1 MPYIQKELLIGCQR
15 SHPSQRF
22 CQITLTRLLSYSL
35 KILKSC
41 HVSSNPWNFVLLL
54 IDITPLGGCSHDC
67 KYRPNC
73 PQLHRIESS
82 MWFREVLNLL
92 PVSGFA
98 TSVCKTTR
106 VCNIFRET
114 HLHILAHSG
123 HLHLLRDLILR
134 FLWSRNRVFFERP
147 GGNIVLRLLS
157 RYNQIGSPGNE
168 VCWLQ
173 NILRGLLVL
182 ASLPRN
188 PYITHW

>member
-22 CQITLTRLLSYSL
+22 CQIILTRLLSYSL

-54 IDITPLGGCSHDC
+54 IDIIPLGGGCSHDC

-106 VCNIFRET
+106 VCNIFRE
-114 HLHILAHSG
+114 I
-123 HLHLLRDLILR
+123 R
-134 FLWSRNRVFFERP
+134 FGWKSLVRVGKTSEW
-147 GGNIVLRLLS
+147 GGNLLS
-157 RYNQIGSPGNE
+157 DVIVARLKQRRP
-168 VCWLQ
+168 VLQ
-173 NILRGLLVL
+173 KQRKEMQYSGTI
-182 ASLPRN
+182 
-188 PYITHW
+188 YISYS